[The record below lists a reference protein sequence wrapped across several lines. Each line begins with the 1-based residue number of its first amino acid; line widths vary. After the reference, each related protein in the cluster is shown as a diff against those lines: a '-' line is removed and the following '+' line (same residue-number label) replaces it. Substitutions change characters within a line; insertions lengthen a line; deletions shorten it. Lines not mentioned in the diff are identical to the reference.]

1 MSASDTAVYARARSP
16 LARLGSSFTPAILA
30 LLAVAVGACDDG
42 RRSSS
47 LPPAWPQPASGS
59 SGAQAPTGS
68 PACGKPGAK
77 TGVLQQRVPVF
88 GKTRSYTLVV
98 PPSYQPAMSYP
109 LVYVLHGHG
118 GSGAQARRAIDLESA
133 AAGRAIFVYPDG
145 HGGGWDLDSPA
156 SKNADVALFDATLA
170 VTQSNYCVDL
180 HRVFVAG
187 FSNGAYMANQLGCRR
202 GDRIRAVA
210 SHAGGGPYETAG
222 EYDATGHLICK
233 GKPVASLVVHGM
245 SDGTVALSE
254 GQKSIDHWSYS
265 NHCGGSTPT
274 SPSGCV
280 AYQGCSSPV
289 TACKVPGLG
298 HSLWAQAKNVT
309 WSFFDAQR

>member
-1 MSASDTAVYARARSP
+1 MRAWIDQVYARARRG
-16 LARLGSSFTPAILA
+16 LAGLRLLVPAVLV
-30 LLAVAVGACDDG
+30 LVAVACDDG
-42 RRSSS
+42 RRSS
-47 LPPAWPQPASGS
+47 PPASWPTTADGAGGAS
-59 SGAQAPTGS
+59 PTGPSGS
-68 PACGKPGAK
+68 PACGKAGAK
-77 TGVLQQRVPVF
+77 TGVLSQRVPVF
-88 GKTRSYTLVV
+88 GKPRSYTLVV
-98 PPSYQPAMSYP
+98 PPGYQPATSYP

-133 AAGRAIFVYPDG
+133 ANGRAIFVYPDG

-170 VTQSNYCVDL
+170 ITQSNYCIDL

-222 EYDATGHLICK
+222 EYDDTGHLRCR
-233 GKPVASLVVHGM
+233 GKPVASLVVHGAA
-245 SDGTVALSE
+245 DGTVAPSE
-254 GQKSIDHWSYS
+254 GQKSIDHWTHA
-265 NHCGGSTPT
+265 NHCGGSSPT
-274 SPSGCV
+274 APAGCV
-280 AYQGCSSPV
+280 SYQSCTSPV
-289 TACKVPGLG
+289 TACKIPGLG

-309 WSFFDAQR
+309 WSFFENQK